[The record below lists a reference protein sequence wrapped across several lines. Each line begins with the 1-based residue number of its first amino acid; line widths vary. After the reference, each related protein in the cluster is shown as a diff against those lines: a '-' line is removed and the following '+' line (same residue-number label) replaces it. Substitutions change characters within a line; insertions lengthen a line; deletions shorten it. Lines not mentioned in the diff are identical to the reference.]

1 MIECDKL
8 SESFEGS
15 NYPETTYDNPSVESC
30 NFTNLKDISQKAGLN
45 AGLRLTWELIEKF
58 KREEGKNWEN
68 VFTSF
73 LSDKVRNNIDDRF
86 DMDCVMDDCD
96 NTYKSL
102 DSDQSS
108 FKDSNGMR
116 LVKNKVISKKK
127 FGSLNDGRAIVRK
140 PWYARKLCDYKEK
153 AEHQRK
159 VLAQKK
165 QIDRFEWLKKQRYLF
180 GNNDEFKNG
189 NHSLVD
195 RLSIVFDSELVNC
208 LKEESFYDVSDSY
221 VIDKFRRVIINSDY
235 EENLLKAFQRK
246 TNNNISPYNDISALS
261 SKYKSVDSNRT
272 FCLSVEK
279 SSSYAD
285 SNFIESF
292 RYLDD
297 SFDKFLPDY
306 HLKDHEEDYSNLC
319 EYYRNNEGV
328 DDIVYENGSEIS
340 EIILKNDKK
349 IFDFWFYSKRLVE
362 FFGSEI
368 KNDFHY
374 IKYIGNI
381 YLRCLLSV
389 CKSMQYGVSDKRKLL
404 RDSLSESYD
413 ISKIHQSWLD
423 HLDNLSY
430 SCSVKRE
437 FLEIL
442 NLISRN
448 PKNCILLKKYTG
460 NGIDI
465 KYEYSNNESEFNN
478 KMIVNYEGWIKMKKL
493 LVFILITSNNILM
506 D

>member
-1 MIECDKL
+1 M
-8 SESFEGS
+8 
-15 NYPETTYDNPSVESC
+15 
-30 NFTNLKDISQKAGLN
+30 
-45 AGLRLTWELIEKF
+45 
-58 KREEGKNWEN
+58 
-68 VFTSF
+68 
-73 LSDKVRNNIDDRF
+73 
-86 DMDCVMDDCD
+86 
-96 NTYKSL
+96 
-102 DSDQSS
+102 
-108 FKDSNGMR
+108 
-116 LVKNKVISKKK
+116 
-127 FGSLNDGRAIVRK
+127 
-140 PWYARKLCDYKEK
+140 
-153 AEHQRK
+153 
-159 VLAQKK
+159 
-165 QIDRFEWLKKQRYLF
+165 
-180 GNNDEFKNG
+180 
-189 NHSLVD
+189 
-195 RLSIVFDSELVNC
+195 
-208 LKEESFYDVSDSY
+208 
-221 VIDKFRRVIINSDY
+221 
-235 EENLLKAFQRK
+235 
-246 TNNNISPYNDISALS
+246 
-261 SKYKSVDSNRT
+261 
-272 FCLSVEK
+272 
-279 SSSYAD
+279 
-285 SNFIESF
+285 
-292 RYLDD
+292 DD

-389 CKSMQYGVSDKRKLL
+389 CKSMQYGISDKRKLL